1 MSITPLLRALPRYRE
16 RCYHDFN
23 PAVMANIMEP
33 VAVMNGSMRLVS
45 FSDVEG
51 IERNSAVS
59 DNTFALFSSYALSR
73 LPPVICAN
81 LSGCFLMATLTIK
94 RRGLQVRW
102 GSGVC
107 RKGEREAGTYLLHV
121 IVTDI
126 SSCELECDYTG
137 IHKGGAGQALGSRET
152 LKFNDCVNREGLEG
166 TLI

>member
-33 VAVMNGSMRLVS
+33 VAVMNGSMRLIS

-81 LSGCFLMATLTIK
+81 LSGCLLMATLTIK

-107 RKGEREAGTYLLHV
+107 RKGEREGARQFFVTCWSMLMVVLL
-121 IVTDI
+121 INR
-126 SSCELECDYTG
+126 
-137 IHKGGAGQALGSRET
+137 SRHI
-152 LKFNDCVNREGLEG
+152 
-166 TLI
+166 LIACHCN